1 MALAVMLSGQ
11 AYISLMDRIDH
22 AHHHAHFP
30 NVLAGDLQYCGGD
43 GDRCDHHDH
52 GTHGKIGHNHGD
64 AAIVFLAAQSF
75 VFAICPLEAARC
87 ETEPPTLASISLRG
101 PDHPPKLVL
110 EITA

>member
-30 NVLAGDLQYCGGD
+30 NVLAGDLQYCGG
-43 GDRCDHHDH
+43 GGGQCDHHDH

-75 VFAICPLEAARC
+75 IFSICPLPALRC
-87 ETEPPTLASISLRG
+87 ESTAPKLVSFSPRG
-101 PDHPPKLVL
+101 PDHPPKYNL